1 MMGDYVLQMREVSK
15 SFGGV
20 HALKEV
26 DLNLR
31 KGEVLCLVGENG
43 AGKSTLMKIL
53 SGVLTPDKGEI
64 ILKGEKMSIRNPAEA
79 YRAGISIVHQELIQI
94 PSMSVAENIYL
105 GRYDTKGGFVSF
117 RKLVERTEE
126 LMEKLDIYFDP
137 ESRLSTYSVAQRQ
150 LIEILKALSYDAS
163 IIIFDEPTAALTTD
177 ESELLYKIIRRLK
190 KEGLSVIF
198 ISHRMDDIF
207 AVGDRLLCL
216 KDGEVSGEADVKE
229 ITVPEIIRMMVGREF
244 SREQKKE
251 REQTKEVIFSVQNLT
266 NKKLR
271 DISFD
276 LNKGEVLGIGGLI
289 DAGRTEVL
297 RAVFGIDPCEG
308 TMFFEGKPIRNKSPR
323 DAIANG
329 FSFVP
334 EDRKDQGLIL
344 MADILSNVELN
355 ILKKVSCGG
364 FMIRQKETGMV
375 NSFVEKLEIKARN
388 IFTRVGM
395 LSGGNQQKVV
405 IAKSLSSEPRIVLL
419 DEPTRGVD
427 VGAKAEIYNI
437 IETLVA
443 NGVSV
448 IMVSSELP
456 ELISISDRIMVMRE
470 GRMTGIMDAKEATEE
485 KIMEMAVN

>member
-105 GRYDTKGGFVSF
+105 GRYDTKGGFISF

>member
-1 MMGDYVLQMREVSK
+1 MMGDYVLQMKEVSK

-64 ILKGEKMSIRNPAEA
+64 ILKGEKMPIRNPAEA

-105 GRYDTKGGFVSF
+105 GRYDTKGGFISF

-266 NKKLR
+266 NKKLQ

-276 LNKGEVLGIGGLI
+276 LNKGEVPGIGGLI

-297 RAVFGIDPCEG
+297 RAVFGIDPCGG
-308 TMFFEGKPIRNKSPR
+308 TMFFEGKPICNKSPR

-427 VGAKAEIYNI
+427 VGAKAEIYSI

>member
-105 GRYDTKGGFVSF
+105 GRYDTKGGFISF

-266 NKKLR
+266 NKKLQ

-470 GRMTGIMDAKEATEE
+470 GRMTGIMEAKEATEE

>member
-1 MMGDYVLQMREVSK
+1 MMGDYVLQMKEVSK

-20 HALKEV
+20 HAIEEV

-105 GRYDTKGGFVSF
+105 GRYDTKGGFISF

-266 NKKLR
+266 NKKLQ

-297 RAVFGIDPCEG
+297 RAVFGIIP
-308 TMFFEGKPIRNKSPR
+308 
-323 DAIANG
+323 A
-329 FSFVP
+329 
-334 EDRKDQGLIL
+334 
-344 MADILSNVELN
+344 
-355 ILKKVSCGG
+355 GG
-364 FMIRQKETGMV
+364 RCFLRE
-375 NSFVEKLEIKARN
+375 NR
-388 IFTRVGM
+388 
-395 LSGGNQQKVV
+395 
-405 IAKSLSSEPRIVLL
+405 
-419 DEPTRGVD
+419 
-427 VGAKAEIYNI
+427 
-437 IETLVA
+437 
-443 NGVSV
+443 SV
-448 IMVSSELP
+448 IKVPGMP
-456 ELISISDRIMVMRE
+456 
-470 GRMTGIMDAKEATEE
+470 
-485 KIMEMAVN
+485 

>member
-1 MMGDYVLQMREVSK
+1 MMGDYVLQMKDVSK

-105 GRYDTKGGFVSF
+105 GRYDTKGGFISF

-266 NKKLR
+266 NKKLQ

-470 GRMTGIMDAKEATEE
+470 GRMTGIMEAKEATEE

>member
-1 MMGDYVLQMREVSK
+1 MMGDYVLQMKDVSK

-105 GRYDTKGGFVSF
+105 GRYDTKGGFISF

-470 GRMTGIMDAKEATEE
+470 GRMTGIMEAKEATEE

>member
-1 MMGDYVLQMREVSK
+1 MMGDYVLQMKEVSK

-105 GRYDTKGGFVSF
+105 GRYDTKGGFISF

-207 AVGDRLLCL
+207 AVGDRLLS
-216 KDGEVSGEADVKE
+216 E
-229 ITVPEIIRMMVGREF
+229 
-244 SREQKKE
+244 
-251 REQTKEVIFSVQNLT
+251 
-266 NKKLR
+266 
-271 DISFD
+271 
-276 LNKGEVLGIGGLI
+276 GG
-289 DAGRTEVL
+289 
-297 RAVFGIDPCEG
+297 
-308 TMFFEGKPIRNKSPR
+308 
-323 DAIANG
+323 
-329 FSFVP
+329 
-334 EDRKDQGLIL
+334 
-344 MADILSNVELN
+344 
-355 ILKKVSCGG
+355 GG
-364 FMIRQKETGMV
+364 FR
-375 NSFVEKLEIKARN
+375 
-388 IFTRVGM
+388 
-395 LSGGNQQKVV
+395 
-405 IAKSLSSEPRIVLL
+405 
-419 DEPTRGVD
+419 RG
-427 VGAKAEIYNI
+427 
-437 IETLVA
+437 
-443 NGVSV
+443 
-448 IMVSSELP
+448 
-456 ELISISDRIMVMRE
+456 
-470 GRMTGIMDAKEATEE
+470 
-485 KIMEMAVN
+485 

>member
-26 DLNLR
+26 DLNLK

-105 GRYDTKGGFVSF
+105 GRYDTKGGFISF

>member
-1 MMGDYVLQMREVSK
+1 MGDYVLQMKKVSK

-26 DLNLR
+26 DLSLR

-53 SGVLTPDKGEI
+53 SGVITPDRGEI
-64 ILKGEKMSIRNPAEA
+64 VLKGEKISIRTPAEA
-79 YRAGISIVHQELIQI
+79 YRSGISIVHQELIQI

-105 GRYDTKGGFVSF
+105 GRYDTKGGFISF
-117 RKLVERTEE
+117 KKLVQKTEE
-126 LMEKLDIYFDP
+126 LMKKLDIYFDP

-190 KEGLSVIF
+190 EDGLSVIF

-229 ITVPEIIRMMVGREF
+229 VTVPEIIKMMVGREF
-244 SREQKKE
+244 SRVQKKE
-251 REQTKEVIFSVQNLT
+251 RKQTDEVIFSVKKLT
-266 NKKLR
+266 NKKLQ
-271 DISFD
+271 DVSFD
-276 LNKGEVLGIGGLI
+276 LKKGEILGIGGLI

-297 RAVFGIDPCEG
+297 RAVFGIDKCEG
-308 TMFFEGKPIRNKSPR
+308 TMLFEGRPIRNKTPR
-323 DAIANG
+323 EAIANG

-364 FMIRQKETGMV
+364 FMDRQKETEIV
-375 NSFVEKLEIKARN
+375 NGFVEKLEIKARN

-405 IAKSLSSEPRIVLL
+405 IAKSLSSDPRIVLL

-437 IETLVA
+437 IEALVE

-448 IMVSSELP
+448 VMVSSELP
-456 ELISISDRIMVMRE
+456 ELLSISDRIMVMRE
-470 GRMTGIMDAKEATEE
+470 GRMAGIMDAKEATEE

>member
-1 MMGDYVLQMREVSK
+1 MMGDYVLQMKEVSK

-105 GRYDTKGGFVSF
+105 GRYDTKGGFISF

-207 AVGDRLLCL
+207 AVG
-216 KDGEVSGEADVKE
+216 EADVKE

-266 NKKLR
+266 NKKLQ

-276 LNKGEVLGIGGLI
+276 LNKGEVPGIGGLI

-297 RAVFGIDPCEG
+297 RAVFGIDPCGG
-308 TMFFEGKPIRNKSPR
+308 TMFFEGKPICNKSPR

-419 DEPTRGVD
+419 RARSQKSRRRRQHRKQYRRQNRKG
-427 VGAKAEIYNI
+427 K
-437 IETLVA
+437 
-443 NGVSV
+443 
-448 IMVSSELP
+448 
-456 ELISISDRIMVMRE
+456 RIR
-470 GRMTGIMDAKEATEE
+470 K
-485 KIMEMAVN
+485 

>member
-105 GRYDTKGGFVSF
+105 GRYDTKGGFISF

-266 NKKLR
+266 NKKLQ

>member
-1 MMGDYVLQMREVSK
+1 M
-15 SFGGV
+15 
-20 HALKEV
+20 
-26 DLNLR
+26 
-31 KGEVLCLVGENG
+31 
-43 AGKSTLMKIL
+43 
-53 SGVLTPDKGEI
+53 
-64 ILKGEKMSIRNPAEA
+64 
-79 YRAGISIVHQELIQI
+79 
-94 PSMSVAENIYL
+94 
-105 GRYDTKGGFVSF
+105 
-117 RKLVERTEE
+117 
-126 LMEKLDIYFDP
+126 
-137 ESRLSTYSVAQRQ
+137 
-150 LIEILKALSYDAS
+150 
-163 IIIFDEPTAALTTD
+163 
-177 ESELLYKIIRRLK
+177 YKIIRRLK

-266 NKKLR
+266 NKKLQ

-297 RAVFGIDPCEG
+297 RAVFGIDPCGG
-308 TMFFEGKPIRNKSPR
+308 TMFFEGKPICNKSPR

-427 VGAKAEIYNI
+427 VGAKAEIYSI

>member
-26 DLNLR
+26 DLDLK

-105 GRYDTKGGFVSF
+105 GRYDTKGGFISF

-216 KDGEVSGEADVKE
+216 KDGEVSGEADVEE

-251 REQTKEVIFSVQNLT
+251 RKQTKEVIFSVQNLT

-419 DEPTRGVD
+419 RARSQKSRRRRQHRKQYRRQNRKG
-427 VGAKAEIYNI
+427 K
-437 IETLVA
+437 
-443 NGVSV
+443 
-448 IMVSSELP
+448 
-456 ELISISDRIMVMRE
+456 RIR
-470 GRMTGIMDAKEATEE
+470 K
-485 KIMEMAVN
+485 